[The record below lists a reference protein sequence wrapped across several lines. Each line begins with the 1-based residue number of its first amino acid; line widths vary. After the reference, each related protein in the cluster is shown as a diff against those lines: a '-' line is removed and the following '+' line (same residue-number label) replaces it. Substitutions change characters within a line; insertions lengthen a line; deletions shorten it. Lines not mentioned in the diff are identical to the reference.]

1 MSSFNE
7 KSTAEQN
14 ALLKRLAR
22 EALDAWGLGEAEI
35 SEIKIRENAVYRV
48 DTPYGEKLALRIH
61 RGGYHSDESLK
72 SELAWME
79 ALHGAGVETPQCRL
93 TTKGEP
99 FVVLACDYMDRARQ
113 IDLFEW
119 VEGDRLG
126 GLQEEQTSDP
136 ATLARNF
143 YTLGM
148 LAGRVHNQSSQWR
161 PPAFFQRHA
170 WNAEGLAGE
179 TPLWGRF
186 WELEAL
192 SPGQRSLMNQVRR
205 TVFEELTAYGESAD
219 RYGLIHADLVAEN
232 VLVDDGKLRIID
244 FDDCGYGWFL
254 FELATSLYFN
264 INESYFDDLQSAV
277 IDGYRSVRPLSDR
290 ELDYLPLFMLARSTT
305 YLGWVHTR
313 AKTKTAEELTPM
325 LVGMACSV
333 AESYFSR

>member
-1 MSSFNE
+1 MGSFNE
-7 KSTAEQN
+7 KTTAEQN
-14 ALLKRLAR
+14 ALLMRLAH
-22 EALDAWGLGEAEI
+22 EALLAWGLEDATV

-48 DTPYGEKLALRIH
+48 DTPSGEKLALRIH
-61 RGGYHSDESLK
+61 RGGYHSDASLK
-72 SELAWME
+72 SELVWME
-79 ALHGAGVETPQCRL
+79 ALHKAGVETPQYRP
-93 TTKGEP
+93 TAIGEP
-99 FVVLACDYMDRARQ
+99 FIVLAHAYMDRPRQ

-136 ATLARNF
+136 AVLARNF
-143 YTLGM
+143 QTLGM

-161 PPAFFQRHA
+161 PPEFFERHA

-179 TPLWGRF
+179 APLWGRF

-192 SPGQRSLMNQVRR
+192 SSNQRKLMERVRE
-205 TVFEELTAYGESAD
+205 TVFRELISYGETAD

-244 FDDCGYGWFL
+244 FDDCGFGWFL

-264 INESYFDDLQSAV
+264 INESYFEDLESAV
-277 IDGYRSVRPLSDR
+277 IEGYRSVRHLSDE
-290 ELDYLPLFMLARSTT
+290 ELEYLPLFMLARSTT

-313 AKTKTAEELTPM
+313 AKTKTAEELTP
-325 LVGMACSV
+325 LLIDMACSV
-333 AESYFSR
+333 ADSYFS